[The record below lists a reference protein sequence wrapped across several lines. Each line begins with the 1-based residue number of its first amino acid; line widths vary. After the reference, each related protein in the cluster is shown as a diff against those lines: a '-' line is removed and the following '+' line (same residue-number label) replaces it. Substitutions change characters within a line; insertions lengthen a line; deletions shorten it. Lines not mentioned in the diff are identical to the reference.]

1 MASNKG
7 NRFMENII
15 NTAGWAALIQ
25 GILLAMLYLFSRK
38 HRSLANRILGLFLL
52 VIVYEGILEFLP
64 GNPIGSY
71 NWYYFAFP
79 EVKIL
84 YPVLFFNYILEKV
97 GRSNHYR
104 KFLRFH
110 YFLAIAFA
118 AITLVNVALYLGT
131 HQKIEA
137 VLGEDLVSAIFMIQ
151 QYYAFLLILIVF
163 GLSIKEVLNYRQ
175 IIRRNYSD
183 NALLKINWL
192 WRFIFALLPIILVWG
207 INLIWIALG
216 GKYDHSYEIF
226 TWCFVILF
234 LYFVSFQ
241 AYQHKNLFDGEQQIP
256 EEEYGNSETAHDE
269 EPQVGQP
276 ENIAMVQTLRRHMEK
291 AEPYLNA
298 SLTIY
303 QLAREL
309 SMSVQELS
317 TLINH
322 SLHQHFFDFV
332 NEYRIKKATDL
343 LKDPEKQ
350 KLTILEILY
359 EVGFNSKSSFNTVFK
374 KFTGSTP
381 TEYRKKYQVAS
392 DNN

>member
-1 MASNKG
+1 
-7 NRFMENII
+7 MENII

-64 GNPIGSY
+64 GDPIGSY

-79 EVKIL
+79 EVKIF

-137 VLGEDLVSAIFMIQ
+137 VLGEDLVSSIFMIQ

-163 GLSIKEVLNYRQ
+163 GLSIKEVLKYRQ

-183 NALLKINWL
+183 NAMLNINWL
-192 WRFIFALLPIILVWG
+192 WRFIFVLLPIILVWG

-216 GKYDHSYEIF
+216 GKYDHSYEII
-226 TWCFVILF
+226 TWCFVIVF

-256 EEEYGNSETAHDE
+256 GEEYGNSETAHDE

-276 ENIAMVQTLRRHMEK
+276 ENIAMIQTLRRHMEME
-291 AEPYLNA
+291 EPYLNA

-309 SMSVQELS
+309 SISVPELS

-332 NEYRIKKATDL
+332 NEYRIKKATEL

-381 TEYRKKYQVAS
+381 TEYRKKFLVVV
-392 DNN
+392 DNH

>member
-1 MASNKG
+1 
-7 NRFMENII
+7 MENII

-276 ENIAMVQTLRRHMEK
+276 ENIAMVQTLRRHMETAK
-291 AEPYLNA
+291 PYLNA

-332 NEYRIKKATDL
+332 NEYRIKKATEL

-381 TEYRKKYQVAS
+381 TEYRKKYQVAA

>member
-1 MASNKG
+1 
-7 NRFMENII
+7 MENII

-79 EVKIL
+79 EVKIF

-137 VLGEDLVSAIFMIQ
+137 VLGEDLVSSIFMIQ

-163 GLSIKEVLNYRQ
+163 GLSIKEVLKYRQ

-183 NALLKINWL
+183 NAMLNINWL
-192 WRFIFALLPIILVWG
+192 WRFIFVLLPIILVWG

-216 GKYDHSYEIF
+216 GKYDHSYEII
-226 TWCFVILF
+226 TWCFVIVF

-256 EEEYGNSETAHDE
+256 DEEYGNSETAHDE

-276 ENIAMVQTLRRHMEK
+276 ENIAMIQTLRRHMEME
-291 AEPYLNA
+291 EPYLNA

-309 SMSVQELS
+309 SISVPELS

-332 NEYRIKKATDL
+332 NEYRIKKATEL

-381 TEYRKKYQVAS
+381 TEYRKKFLVVV
-392 DNN
+392 DNH

>member
-1 MASNKG
+1 
-7 NRFMENII
+7 MENII

-52 VIVYEGILEFLP
+52 VIVYEGTLEFLP

-256 EEEYGNSETAHDE
+256 EDEYGNSETAHDE